1 MSRLYDLGTGSSG
14 RSLRSLARRLYRQ
27 LPQSLRQ
34 TGFRHLT
41 AMLAPRPPQKGGQGK
56 REPGLII
63 VGEFSLP
70 TGLGQAARL
79 IRDGARRS
87 GVPVW
92 TIDVSRIVP
101 GGNGQAPP
109 PEVHLNDYPPNV
121 PLVLQV
127 NPPTLPW
134 TLLHLPRGLL
144 VGRRVIGSWVWELE
158 HAPATWRSAAPF
170 VHEVWA
176 PSHFV
181 ANALKSCFTG
191 PIRYV
196 PYPVASV
203 ETSPARLVRTDF
215 GLPDDRTIVMAAIA
229 LHSSPAR
236 KNAEGVIQAFKAAA
250 AERKDMQ
257 LLLKVS
263 GHHAFPA
270 DMATL
275 QAAIAGDPT
284 IHIEDRVM
292 PSADMQALLRCS
304 NVVLSMHRSEGFGL
318 VPAEAM
324 LAGIPVVATDWSA
337 TAEFID
343 ASCGVPVPYRLVPVH
358 DPRGVY
364 TVPGAQWAEPD
375 PAAAASSLRRLVA
388 NSDLRRA
395 LGAQGARIVRDRLG
409 SDALANALEPASFR
423 SG

>member
-1 MSRLYDLGTGSSG
+1 
-14 RSLRSLARRLYRQ
+14 
-27 LPQSLRQ
+27 
-34 TGFRHLT
+34 
-41 AMLAPRPPQKGGQGK
+41 MLAPRPPQQGGQGK

-79 IRDGARRS
+79 IRDGARSS
-87 GVPVW
+87 GAPVW

-176 PSHFV
+176 PSRFV
-181 ANALKSCFTG
+181 ANALKSCFSG

-196 PYPVASV
+196 PYPVASI
-203 ETSPARLVRTDF
+203 ETSPAPLARTDF
-215 GLPDDRTIVMAAIA
+215 GLPNDRTIVMAAIA

-250 AERKDMQ
+250 AGQKDMR

-270 DMATL
+270 DMAAL
-275 QAAIAGDPT
+275 QAAIASDPA

-292 PSADMQALLRCS
+292 PNSDMQALLRCS
-304 NVVLSMHRSEGFGL
+304 DVVLSMHRSEGFGL

-337 TAEFID
+337 TAEIID
-343 ASCGVPVPYRLVPVH
+343 TSCGMPVPYRLVPVH
-358 DPRGVY
+358 DPRRVY
-364 TVPGAQWAEPD
+364 TVPGARWADPD

-388 NSDLRRA
+388 DPALRRA
-395 LGAQGARIVRDRLG
+395 LGAQGATVVRDRLG
-409 SDALANALEPASFR
+409 SDALVRALADIEAPASA
-423 SG
+423 